1 MSDFFNFTESVKKLR
16 GGGAAA
22 YPCGDPVA
30 MEAPGG
36 AKQPRQTAAHDAGGI
51 QE

>member
-1 MSDFFNFTESVKKLR
+1 MSDFFNFKESVKKLR
-16 GGGAAA
+16 GGAAA
-22 YPCGDPVA
+22 YLCGDPVA

-36 AKQPRQTAAHDAGGI
+36 AKQPRQTVAHDAGGI